1 MITMNDLTKR
11 ILNTLVQCDFMNTI
25 YLRKMTIEDIIR
37 VFSSKSEYDQAVS
50 NLEKNDGDFRVTF
63 DTNITTIYS
72 KDIYR
77 NR

>member
-11 ILNTLVQCDFMNTI
+11 ILNTLAQCDFMNTI

-50 NLEKNDGDFRVTF
+50 NLEKNDGDCKYILLSELEMIW
-63 DTNITTIYS
+63 N
-72 KDIYR
+72 
-77 NR
+77 NLQ